1 MKKTLAILFLGVSL
15 TGYSQKL
22 KVIEGDLS
30 VLKGQTAVK
39 TEFTYDN
46 MTVTNKNV
54 PEAEFIETKKGEYEK
69 KEAGRGEKFATAWV
83 DDRASR
89 FEPKFR
95 ELFAEHSKMTT
106 TDESAK
112 YTLIFH
118 TTHTETG
125 YNIGISKRPA
135 YIDGEAFLVE
145 TADKS
150 KVVAK
155 LTIENVP
162 GSQFGGY
169 DYDTGTRL
177 AECYAKAGKDIGK
190 AIGKAAKK

>member
-1 MKKTLAILFLGVSL
+1 MMKRTLVAFMVGLSL
-15 TGYSQKL
+15 AGYAQKL
-22 KVIEGDLS
+22 KVVQGDLS
-30 VLKGQTAVK
+30 VLKGQSSVK

-46 MTVTNKNV
+46 MTVTTKNV
-54 PEAEFIETKKGEYEK
+54 PEAEFVSTKKDEYNK
-69 KEAGRGEKFATAWV
+69 KEAGRGDKFAQSWV
-83 DDRASR
+83 DDRANR
-89 FEPKFR
+89 FEPQFR
-95 ELFAEHSKMTT
+95 ELFAKHSGMTT
-106 TDESAK
+106 ADDNAK

-150 KVVAK
+150 KVVAR
-155 LTIENVP
+155 LTIDNVP

-190 AIGKAAKK
+190 LVGKSKK

>member
-1 MKKTLAILFLGVSL
+1 MKKTLAILFLGLSMA
-15 TGYSQKL
+15 GYSQKL

-54 PEAEFIETKKGEYEK
+54 PEAEFIATKKGDYDK
-69 KEAGRGEKFATAWV
+69 KEAGRGEKFALAWV
-83 DDRASR
+83 DDRPNR

-95 ELFAEHSKMTT
+95 ELFAKQSEMTT
-106 TDESAK
+106 ADDNAK

-150 KVVAK
+150 KVLAK

-177 AECYAKAGKDIGK
+177 EECYAKAGKDIGK
-190 AIGKAAKK
+190 MIGKAAKK

>member
-1 MKKTLAILFLGVSL
+1 MGISLA
-15 TGYSQKL
+15 GYSQKL
-22 KVIEGDLS
+22 KVVQGDLS
-30 VLKGQTAVK
+30 ALKGQTSIK

-46 MTVTNKNV
+46 MTVTTKNV
-54 PEAEFIETKKGEYEK
+54 PEAEFISTKKAEYEK

-83 DDRASR
+83 EDRPNR
-89 FEPKFR
+89 FEPQFR
-95 ELFAEHSKMTT
+95 ELFAKHSEMNAS
-106 TDESAK
+106 DDNAK
-112 YTLIFH
+112 YTIIFH

-135 YIDGEAFLVE
+135 FIDGEAFVVE

-150 KVVAK
+150 KIVAK

-190 AIGKAAKK
+190 MIGKATKK

>member
-1 MKKTLAILFLGVSL
+1 MKKTLVILMVGLSL
-15 TGYSQKL
+15 AGYAQKL
-22 KVIEGDLS
+22 KVVEGDLS
-30 VLKGQTAVK
+30 VLKGQTAIK

-46 MTVTNKNV
+46 MTVSTKNV
-54 PEAEFIETKKGEYEK
+54 PEAEFVSTKKDEYNK
-69 KEAGRGEKFATAWV
+69 KEAGRGDKFAQAWT
-83 DDRASR
+83 DDRPNR
-89 FEPKFR
+89 FEPQFR
-95 ELFAEHSKMTT
+95 ELFAKHSEMTT
-106 TDESAK
+106 ADDNAK

-135 YIDGEAFLVE
+135 YIDGEAWVVE
-145 TADKS
+145 TADKT
-150 KVVAK
+150 KVLAK

-169 DYDTGTRL
+169 DFDTGTRL

-190 AIGKAAKK
+190 LIGKSAKK